1 MTRTLTII
9 LIITLAAASIGLF
22 LASCQ
27 TGYQPMGRDLWLAVP

>member
-27 TGYQPMGRDLWLAVP
+27 TYQPPGEGIWRAL

>member
-27 TGYQPMGRDLWLAVP
+27 TGYQPMGENVWRAL

>member
-22 LASCQ
+22 LASCA
-27 TGYQPMGRDLWLAVP
+27 TYQPMGEDIWRVL